1 MELKEIQ
8 TDNGWKVEIVEA
20 GESISRLW
28 IIDRQMRIGGCP
40 VLVGGIAGVGTDPSY
55 RNQGLSRRVME
66 ASVELMRRA
75 DYDVSMLFGIEDFYH
90 KFGFVTCMPERR
102 IYLRTRNA
110 ERATKQ
116 RTIRPM
122 RKSDLARITQLY
134 NRENAARTASVV
146 RDRTWNGF
154 SMGSFFG
161 IEAKTQV
168 VLDTRERVC
177 GYVTYD
183 DVDRHC
189 RAAEVGGQG
198 DEVFSTIL
206 HFLARRAVRLRREK
220 LSLSMPADH
229 PFAHF
234 CRHFGYREST
244 HFDRNAGPMG
254 RLINLR
260 TLLEKILPVL
270 EKRWGADGRDRGLAI
285 STELGSALLLGWKR
299 GRLILGSDGQKAL
312 KVGIDQDAFIQL
324 AMGYQTADDLK
335 SRGKLK
341 TGSAGLALLARL
353 FPPQTAHMWWSDRF

>member
-8 TDNGWKVEIVEA
+8 NDNGWKVEITEA

-28 IIDRQMRIGGCP
+28 IINRQMRIGSCP
-40 VLVGGIAGVGTDPSY
+40 VLVGGIAGVGTDPPY

-102 IYLRTRNA
+102 IYLRTRDA
-110 ERATKQ
+110 ERATKR
-116 RTIRPM
+116 RTMRPM
-122 RKSDLARITQLY
+122 RKSDIARITQLY
-134 NRENAARTASVV
+134 NHENAVRTASVV
-146 RDRTWNGF
+146 RNRTWNGF
-154 SMGSFFG
+154 AMGSFFG

-168 VLDTRERVC
+168 VLDARERVC
-177 GYVTYD
+177 GYVSYD
-183 DVDRHC
+183 DLDRRC
-189 RAAEVGGQG
+189 RAAEVGGKG
-198 DEVFSTIL
+198 HEVFSTIL
-206 HFLARRAVRLRREK
+206 HFLARRAVRLRRER

-229 PFAHF
+229 PFSHF
-234 CRHFGYREST
+234 CRQFGYRESI

-260 TLLEKILPVL
+260 TTVEKILPTL

-285 STELGSALLLGWKR
+285 NSEIGSALLGWKR
-299 GRLILGSDGQKAL
+299 GRLTLDGDGQKDL
-312 KVGIDQDAFIQL
+312 KVEIDQDAFMQL
-324 AMGYQTADDLK
+324 VMGYQTAEDLK
-335 SRGKLK
+335 TRGKLK
-341 TGSAGLALLARL
+341 TANTALALLARL